1 MKFAQPSKLEMQVL
15 SVLWNQGPST
25 ARAVLEA
32 MPDGKQRAYTTVLS
46 VLQVMEKKG
55 LVSHEAEGNRH
66 VYAPKVKEQA
76 VVGSMLKSM
85 VKTIFGGSA
94 ANAMQHLLK
103 TTDVSENEIAEM
115 RALLDNYKNGKKE
128 KKG

>member
-1 MKFAQPSKLEMQVL
+1 MKAAQPSNLEMQVL

-32 MPDGKQRAYTTVLS
+32 IPDGKPRAYTTILS

-55 LVSHEAEGNRH
+55 LVSHQPDGNRH
-66 VYAPKVKEQA
+66 VYAPKVKEGA
-76 VVGSMLKSM
+76 VVGLMLKSM

-94 ANAMQHLLK
+94 TNAMQHLLN
-103 TTDVSENEIAEM
+103 TSEVSESDIAEM